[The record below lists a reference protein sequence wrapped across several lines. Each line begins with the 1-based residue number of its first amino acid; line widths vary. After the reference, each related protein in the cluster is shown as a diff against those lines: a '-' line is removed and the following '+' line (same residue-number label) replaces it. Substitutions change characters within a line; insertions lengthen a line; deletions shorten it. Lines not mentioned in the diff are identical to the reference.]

1 MVSYLCGHN
10 TIFGKAWNGPPR
22 IWIVEFFYYRVSL
35 QPVSIEAKMWMYSF
49 LQYMSNYSCNTYEY
63 DMTSL
68 HHKRLIANHMFN
80 NVGNK
85 KTCEN
90 ITYISKK
97 LLCFEHH
104 TYLLLPWEH
113 LYKINKYN
121 AQIWNRML
129 KQRLNLDS
137 LS

>member
-22 IWIVEFFYYRVSL
+22 IWIVEFFYCRVSL

-68 HHKRLIANHMFN
+68 HHNEHDTSIICLIML
-80 NVGNK
+80 GIK
-85 KTCEN
+85 KHVKILLTSVRNCYALNIIRTCYCHEN
-90 ITYISKK
+90 IYIKSTSLTRKYGIG
-97 LLCFEHH
+97 C
-104 TYLLLPWEH
+104 W
-113 LYKINKYN
+113 NKG
-121 AQIWNRML
+121 
-129 KQRLNLDS
+129 
-137 LS
+137 

>member
-68 HHKRLIANHMFN
+68 HHKRLIAIFFIMLEIT
-80 NVGNK
+80 K
-85 KTCEN
+85 KCEN
-90 ITYISKK
+90 ISYTSKK
-97 LLCFEHH
+97 LLYFKHH
-104 TYLLLPWEH
+104 TYLLLPWKH
-113 LYKINKYN
+113 LYKINKSD